1 LLTIRFVKVPV
12 LVFAFFLALAPGVS
26 FAAAQPPAPAA
37 SPSSTAE
44 LERHRSGESTT
55 EAPEMF
61 IQVDQLTT
69 AAIRLPMAAILACLL
84 AVRPRRRGTPE
95 RQAPVI
101 QTQII
106 LAIVGAVVMLV
117 VGSSLARA
125 FGIVGAAGL
134 VRYRSKIEDPKDAGV
149 MLSTLAIGLASGVG
163 LWLLAIFTTVF
174 VLGVLFV
181 IESFEKATLLF
192 ALTVKAKDVDGIRPR
207 VERLLQSNRMKYELR
222 AVSPD
227 ELAYDVRMPIGRR
240 TDRVSEQ
247 ILDLDRE
254 NLGVQWEEKKEKKAA

>member
-1 LLTIRFVKVPV
+1 VKVP
-12 LVFAFFLALAPGVS
+12 LFAFALWILLAPAVS
-26 FAAAQPPAPAA
+26 LAAQPPVTAPQPA

-44 LERHRSGESTT
+44 LERHRAESTT

-61 IQVDQLTT
+61 IQVEQLTT
-69 AAIRLPMAAILACLL
+69 AAVRLPLAAALACVL

-163 LWLLAIFTTVF
+163 LWLLALFTTVF
-174 VLGVLFV
+174 VLAVLFI
-181 IESFEKATLLF
+181 IESFERATMLF
-192 ALTVKAKDVDGIRPR
+192 ALTVKAKDVSELRPR
-207 VERLLQSNRMKYELR
+207 VERLLQSNRMKYEVR
-222 AVSPD
+222 AVSQE
-227 ELAYDVRMPIGRR
+227 ELAYDVRMPIGRK

-254 NLGVQWEEKKEKKAA
+254 NVGVQWEEKKEKKAA